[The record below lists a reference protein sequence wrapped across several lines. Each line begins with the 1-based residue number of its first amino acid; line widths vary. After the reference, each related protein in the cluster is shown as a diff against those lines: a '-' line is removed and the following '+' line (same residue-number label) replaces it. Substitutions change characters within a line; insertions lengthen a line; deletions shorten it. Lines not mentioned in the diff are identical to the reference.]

1 MSKHS
6 YLRDAL
12 SINYIAKSWS
22 NKLNTLLFAGI
33 KLAQI
38 SGWFSL
44 TSVKMIIW
52 RKFQFY
58 ILHNANGSNDVRQ
71 FFFHKPF
78 PP

>member
-38 SGWFSL
+38 SGF
-44 TSVKMIIW
+44 
-52 RKFQFY
+52 R
-58 ILHNANGSNDVRQ
+58 
-71 FFFHKPF
+71 
-78 PP
+78 